1 MHTARQLDVSMFGI
15 KINGQT
21 ATREDVLP
29 GWGVNDRIGVV
40 MLEPYGAVGAT
51 MLMQLA
57 ITAFYDVRPS
67 RRDGNLGR
75 GPRGERDERA
85 IYPELFVFHVGG
97 CYGNLSGYD
106 AWPSRKEVFLENDP
120 RVVLDAI
127 NDRAITRLAVP
138 DGIERPV
145 RHAWKE
151 PAAAR
156 DRIVS
161 AFTYGADGHVAHPDL
176 AISGLTPKTEAN
188 VDLTLDVE
196 RTIRRG
202 RALDPGEY
210 GDEDLMRRSWGYQN
224 LQRADEGSEG
234 RARAVERRQALRGAG
249 AATEHYRRIS
259 VDQAL
264 ALLVNPGWEL
274 QMSETVSD
282 AEAVQS

>member
-1 MHTARQLDVSMFGI
+1 MHTARQLDVSMFEI
-15 KINGQT
+15 KIGGLT
-21 ATREDVLP
+21 ATREDVFP
-29 GWGVNDRIGVV
+29 GWGVHDRIGVV

-57 ITAFYDVRPS
+57 ITAFYDAKPS

-85 IYPELFVFHVGG
+85 IYPELFIFHVGG
-97 CYGNLSGYD
+97 RYGNLSGYD

-138 DGIERPV
+138 DGIERPIH
-145 RHAWKE
+145 HAWKE
-151 PAAAR
+151 PAAAK

-161 AFTYGADGHVAHPDL
+161 AFAYGADGRIAHHDL
-176 AISGLTPKTEAN
+176 EIGGLTRKTEAN
-188 VDLTLDVE
+188 VDLTLSVE

-210 GDEDLMRRSWGYQN
+210 DDGDLMQRSWGYQN
-224 LQRADEGSEG
+224 LRRADEGSEG
-234 RARAVERRQALRGAG
+234 RARAMERRQALRGDAD

-264 ALLVNPGWEL
+264 ALLVNPGWEP
-274 QMSETVSD
+274 QTSETV
-282 AEAVQS
+282 